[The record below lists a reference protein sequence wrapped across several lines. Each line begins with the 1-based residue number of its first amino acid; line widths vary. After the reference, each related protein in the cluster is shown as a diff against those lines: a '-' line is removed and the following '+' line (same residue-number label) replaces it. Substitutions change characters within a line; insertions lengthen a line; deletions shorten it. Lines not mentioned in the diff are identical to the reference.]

1 MIFSSRSQGNTQKV
15 DENVFDLITKHIHVS
30 AFMTI
35 DSGWVKI
42 LKRAAPHAFTA
53 SQPVTPGVVFIDGQ
67 IKLMKGEHVRTWK
80 QFVECQFYNTI
91 DRCFQTGAHTVVL
104 GFDNYKHVPTAKNMT
119 QRKRS
124 QHVPPTEFDESMSLP
139 TVLPEYWDSAM
150 RNRAFK
156 AKVMAMVCNNV
167 RLKYS
172 DCTRTVVLD
181 FRDEVEVL
189 GAARAL
195 PPLLC
200 SSPRPKRGE
209 CDIKA
214 FAYATPNDPL
224 LIVSTDGDFVPISLV
239 QIERALQNSESAP
252 RIILHRIATNVSKPG
267 EKRKKG
273 REMEFVDVNALYAF
287 LKTELVGPSPALAF
301 STLVACTGCDFT
313 MNLPQLGPTR
323 LWTHRHLLTAQLRD
337 GLSTENVGKMIAH
350 AYTQT
355 FMCRA
360 RVKCLAVSCPR
371 DSLQTVLCNIKKS
384 TSIAA
389 RTRDSIWSYDRTEA
403 HARNTVWTLH
413 YWTLLHEHPDP
424 VSGDFGFCV
433 RDGQMHFKV

>member
-1 MIFSSRSQGNTQKV
+1 
-15 DENVFDLITKHIHVS
+15 
-30 AFMTI
+30 MTI

-42 LKRAAPHAFTA
+42 LKRAVPHAFTA

-67 IKLMKGEHVRTWK
+67 IKLMKGEHVKTWK
-80 QFVECQFYNTI
+80 QFVDFQFFNTI
-91 DRCFQTGAHTVVL
+91 DRCFKTGAHTVVL

-139 TVLPEYWDSAM
+139 TVLPDYWDSAM

-167 RLKYS
+167 RLKYA

-189 GAARAL
+189 GAARSL
-195 PPLLC
+195 PPMLC
-200 SSPRPKRGE
+200 SSPLPRRGE

-214 FAYATPNDPL
+214 FAFASLDDPL
-224 LIVSTDGDFVPISLV
+224 LISSTDGDFVPISLM
-239 QIERALQNSESAP
+239 QIERALQAGGAAP
-252 RIILHRIATNVSKPG
+252 RVILYRIATNVAKPG

-273 REMEFVDVNALYAF
+273 REMEFVDMNALYTF
-287 LKTELVGPSPALAF
+287 LRAELAGPGPALAF

-323 LWTHRHLLTAQLRD
+323 LWTHRHLLTAQLRG
-337 GLSTENVGKMIAH
+337 GLSPESVGRVIAH

-360 RVKCLAVSCPR
+360 RVKCLADPCPD
-371 DSLQTVLCNIKKS
+371 DSLRIVLSNITKS
-384 TSIAA
+384 TKIAP
-389 RTRDSIWSYDRTEA
+389 RIRDSIWHYDRADA
-403 HARNTVWTLH
+403 HARNTVWTVQ